1 MQRLYHTYYSQ
12 YELYTVLKRRHGEC
26 IYYHRVTM
34 ELKRKQSVK
43 LDLLLRQQF
52 TPNYK
57 EALHLKLNASTVI
70 APTSNLWH
78 WKDNKALKLEI
89 KATKQFE
96 RKCKHCYLHL
106 PLNSCLSYQPGL
118 CCLEFFLKTRVD
130 INCLLFD
137 FALFIRCTFSF
148 RQGTF

>member
-1 MQRLYHTYYSQ
+1 
-12 YELYTVLKRRHGEC
+12 
-26 IYYHRVTM
+26 M

-70 APTSNLWH
+70 VLTSNLWH

-89 KATKQFE
+89 KATKQF
-96 RKCKHCYLHL
+96 
-106 PLNSCLSYQPGL
+106 
-118 CCLEFFLKTRVD
+118 
-130 INCLLFD
+130 
-137 FALFIRCTFSF
+137 
-148 RQGTF
+148 

>member
-1 MQRLYHTYYSQ
+1 
-12 YELYTVLKRRHGEC
+12 
-26 IYYHRVTM
+26 M

-70 APTSNLWH
+70 VPTSNLWH

-89 KATKQFE
+89 KATKQF
-96 RKCKHCYLHL
+96 
-106 PLNSCLSYQPGL
+106 
-118 CCLEFFLKTRVD
+118 
-130 INCLLFD
+130 
-137 FALFIRCTFSF
+137 
-148 RQGTF
+148 